1 MQSLALNRAE
11 ILQIKKEVENLDNS
25 LFTHYNYENIPIYD
39 DTISIIM
46 TSSNRSKQV
55 YYTLSQIQVASFN
68 HIHIIIVDD
77 SDVDPLIKEYISR
90 YTFHIDLIY
99 INTEN
104 KKWINP
110 VVNYNIGFQFIKG
123 SKVVIQNSEVCHVG
137 DVLGWISKYV
147 SDNNYYSFD
156 VRAVDSFEAN
166 EEIYKNDYLTP
177 EIYSKNYLFKEGKIG
192 WYHGKENITNYHFL
206 TAMTRSTFQLINN
219 FSYDYTFGKDWDD
232 NDFLLKIKSKN
243 INIVN
248 LFHNLYNFGGIH
260 LFHSSSYCKWKNVES
275 NSDIYHIKLKEYN
288 LKNIYIDFL
297 EKINLNLINNRKF
310 YITRKTNLLDLQ
322 NEIIKFN
329 SMNILF
335 ILDKNKITKEMN
347 SFRKCLLKGYCYR
360 NSGIK
365 IPSTIYI
372 KFLYEKINN
381 I

>member
-1 MQSLALNRAE
+1 MQTLALNRAE

-25 LFTHYNYENIPIYD
+25 LFIHYNYENIPIYD
-39 DTISIIM
+39 DTISIVM

-55 YYTLSQIQVASFN
+55 YYTLSQIQAASFN

-90 YTFHIDLIY
+90 YAFHIDLIY

-137 DVLGWISKYV
+137 DVLGWISKYT
-147 SDNNYYSFD
+147 SDNYYYSFD
-156 VRAVDSFEAN
+156 VRAVNSFESN
-166 EEIYKNDYLTP
+166 EEIYKIQYLTS
-177 EIYSKNYLFKEGKIG
+177 EIYSKDYLFKEGKIG
-192 WYHGKENITNYHFL
+192 WYHGQENITNYHFL
-206 TAMTRSTFQLINN
+206 TTMTRNTFQLINN

-248 LFHNLYNFGGIH
+248 LFHNIYNFGGIH
-260 LFHSSSYCKWKNVES
+260 LFHSSSYGKWKNVES

-288 LKNIYIDFL
+288 LKNIYIDFV

-310 YITRKTNLLDLQ
+310 YITSKTNLLDLQ
-322 NEIIKFN
+322 NEILKFN
-329 SMNILF
+329 STNILL

-347 SFRKCLLKGYCYR
+347 SFRKCLVKGYCYK

-365 IPSTIYI
+365 IPSTLNI